1 MRDDVELLR
10 SYAHDHDQVAF
21 TELVQRHIGFVYA
34 AALRQCRGN
43 SALAQDATQ
52 LVFTDLA
59 RRAQSITT
67 HPALSG
73 WLHTATRF
81 AAMKLIRTENRRLVR
96 DRHAAEFLAQS
107 ASDVGAD
114 WTQLQSTL
122 DDALNALKERDRVA
136 ILLRFF
142 QGKPLSEVGA
152 CLRLSE
158 TAASSCV
165 DRALDRLRVQLKRRG
180 ITSSVAALG
189 VVLAQSAA
197 TAAPHGMAA
206 VVAGTALTQG
216 AISGAA
222 LVPVFA
228 MKKVILTLAA
238 LTLVA
243 ELSVA
248 TVELR
253 TQRSLEAD
261 YARQESA
268 LLSTTTQASVPN
280 AANPP
285 SPLSASAADRAP
297 APSSPL
303 DAAEV
308 LRLEKR
314 LRQLKAR
321 PPGVTDA
328 RMISP
333 QPSGRATTRDAMQT
347 VTAAVRDHDFA
358 TLEKLVSFSDDTPA
372 NRAAFMANFS
382 EAVRARY
389 ETPER
394 LMLAF
399 IFDEALRDL
408 PVTQQVLST
417 HSYSG
422 GVDTVTTWTQLAS
435 GIERRDENP
444 FVPTAA
450 GWAFP
455 PFPLTGK
462 GIPPATQFDPATGA
476 VLPKKK

>member
-43 SALAQDATQ
+43 SALAHDATQ

-59 RRAQSITT
+59 RRAPFITT

-96 DRHAAEFLAQS
+96 DQQAAELLAQS
-107 ASDVGAD
+107 AGDHVAD

-165 DRALDRLRVQLKRRG
+165 DRALDRLRVQLERRG
-180 ITSSVAALG
+180 ITSSVTALG

-197 TAAPHGMAA
+197 TAAPPGLAA
-206 VVAGTALTQG
+206 VVAGTALTQS

-228 MKKVILTLAA
+228 MKKIILTLAA

-243 ELSVA
+243 EFSVA

-253 TQRSLEAD
+253 TKQTLEAD
-261 YARQESA
+261 YARQEVAFLKAPTSA
-268 LLSTTTQASVPN
+268 PAPT

-285 SPLSASAADRAP
+285 SPLSISASPVP
-297 APSSPL
+297 APSAPL

-308 LRLEKR
+308 LRLEQR
-314 LRQLKAR
+314 LRQLKSR
-321 PPGVTDA
+321 PPGVIDA
-328 RMISP
+328 RMLSP
-333 QPSGRATTRDAMQT
+333 HPSGRATPRDAMQT
-347 VTAAVRDHDFA
+347 VAAAVRDHDFA
-358 TLEKLVSFSDDTPA
+358 ALEKLVSFNDDTLA
-372 NRAAFMANFS
+372 NRAAFMANFP
-382 EAVRARY
+382 EATRARY

-394 LMLAF
+394 LMIAF
-399 IFDEALRDL
+399 IYEEVLRDP

-417 HSYSG
+417 HAYSG
-422 GVDTVTTWTQLAS
+422 GVETITTWTQLAS
-435 GIERRDENP
+435 GVERRDENP
-444 FVPTAA
+444 FVATDA

-455 PFPLTGK
+455 ALPLTGK
-462 GIPPATQFDPATGA
+462 NIPPATRFDPATGA
-476 VLPKKK
+476 VLPPKK